1 MKKLTLFI
9 AMLLFVPV
17 VFAGGP
23 LTNTNQSAQFIR
35 MLSRNASTDIDAV
48 YFNPAGLIKLDDGWH
63 FAFHTQT
70 IMQDK
75 IVNSE
80 FPLLNN
86 PEYVGEVRVPVFPS
100 VFGVYKKDKLAL
112 SVNFSPIGGGGSADF
127 ARGLPS
133 FEIPITKIVPGLA
146 GLTQIDP
153 NLNVTGYDANLSFSG
168 SSIFWGLQLG
178 ATYEVN
184 EKFSVF
190 GGVRY
195 MPATNSYEGSI
206 QNVQLKVASQ
216 NFGAAEWLNNTATY
230 INQTIIPQVNGG
242 IQQLSAGIS
251 QLNAGITAF
260 SGAAASLQSA
270 IDGGASSLTLA
281 DLQGMGM
288 LDATSR
294 AQLEGGLTQIG
305 LSSQEIAAMNVATIQ
320 GTFSG
325 AASNLQL
332 QADGYSQ
339 QLTDLQSKLPVL
351 QGTASTLTGTAAQLG
366 DKHVET
372 TQTGAGITPIIGVN
386 ISPNDDWN
394 IALKYEPK
402 TKLELT
408 NDTKVD
414 DLGLF
419 PDGGT
424 SNSDIPAMFTA
435 GLGYS
440 GLDWLEAQV
449 SYNMYFGKGVDWGQ
463 NTRDL
468 AIYKSVDPTKIRTR
482 EMEKNGY
489 ELGLG
494 LQFNVSEKFAFSL
507 GGLQSSSGAADSYQS
522 DFSYSNSAFTVG
534 GGIMWKITDKLVF
547 DAGFSDTFYKDAV
560 VEFTDPDLG
569 KYSETLGKTT
579 VNFAAGLSYSIF

>member
-86 PEYVGEVRVPVFPS
+86 PEYIGEVRVPVFPNA
-100 VFGVYKKDKLAL
+100 FAVYKKDKLAL
-112 SVNFSPIGGGGSADF
+112 SLHFGPIGGGGSADF

-153 NLNVTGYDANLSFSG
+153 NFNVTGYDANLSFSG

-206 QNVQLKVASQ
+206 QNVQLKVAGQSI
-216 NFGAAEWLNNTATY
+216 AAGTWLTQTATAVSGKAGQVQALAQMP
-230 INQTIIPQVNGG
+230 QTLSPYLDAAGGYTLSQLVNAGQIDALMKGG
-242 IQQLSAGIS
+242 IEAGLQLMGLPQS
-251 QLNAGITAF
+251 QIDMMTLNQIN
-260 SGAAASLQSA
+260 GAYVQASPQF
-270 IDGGASSLTLA
+270 
-281 DLQGMGM
+281 QGQ
-288 LDATSR
+288 
-294 AQLEGGLTQIG
+294 AQLLT
-305 LSSQEIAAMNVATIQ
+305 
-320 GTFSG
+320 
-325 AASNLQL
+325 
-332 QADGYSQ
+332 
-339 QLTDLQSKLPVL
+339 
-351 QGTASTLTGTAAQLG
+351 GTAATLNGTAAQLG

-372 TQTGAGITPIIGVN
+372 TQTGAGITPILGVN
-386 ISPNDDWN
+386 FSPNNDWN

-408 NDTKVD
+408 NETKVD

-419 PDGGT
+419 PDGAT
-424 SNSDIPAMFTA
+424 SDSDIPAMFTA
-435 GLGYS
+435 GVGYS
-440 GLDWLEAQV
+440 GLDWLEAQI
-449 SYNMYFGKGVDWGQ
+449 SYNLYLNSGVEWGQ

-468 AIYKSVDPTKIRTR
+468 AIYKSVDPGKIRDR
-482 EMEKNGY
+482 IMDNSY

-494 LQFNVSEKFAFSL
+494 LQFNLSDKFAVSV
-507 GGLQSSSGAADSYQS
+507 GGLNSTTGATPSYQS
-522 DFSYSNSAFTVG
+522 DFSYSNASFTVG
-534 GGIMWKITDKLVF
+534 GGINWRISDKLIF
-547 DAGFSDTFYKDAV
+547 DAGFSNTFYKDDI
-560 VEFTDPDLG
+560 VEFTDPDLE

-579 VNFAAGLSYSIF
+579 VNFAAGVSYSIF